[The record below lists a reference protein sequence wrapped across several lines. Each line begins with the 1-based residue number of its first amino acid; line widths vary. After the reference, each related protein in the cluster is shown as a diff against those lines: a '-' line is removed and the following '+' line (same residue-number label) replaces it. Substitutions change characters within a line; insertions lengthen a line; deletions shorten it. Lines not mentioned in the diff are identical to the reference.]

1 MTQIEKPEGIREG
14 DGHRHTYSIIMKKV
28 GIIYTEK
35 KSGMLGEREREDMQV
50 LI

>member
-1 MTQIEKPEGIREG
+1 
-14 DGHRHTYSIIMKKV
+14 MKKV